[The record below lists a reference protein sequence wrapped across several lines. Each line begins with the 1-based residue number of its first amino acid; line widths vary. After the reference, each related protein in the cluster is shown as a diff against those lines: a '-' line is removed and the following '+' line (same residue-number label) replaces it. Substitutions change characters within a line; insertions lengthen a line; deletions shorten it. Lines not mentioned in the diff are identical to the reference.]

1 MSDILKIKFYI
12 HNNYSDEEELDSF
25 EINISKNE
33 KFGDIIQKITEER
46 FVERGVISLMFK
58 NEMVFFDGSPENPGF
73 KNMFKDSDVLT
84 EFLESEKSDNGTL
97 ELIYKEKEA
106 GSGALITTRK
116 ISSSKDIKIVVPLP
130 SNKFEGGVQ
139 LVGGDDPLKT
149 YLKRKQMFRVILFI
163 AIS

>member
-1 MSDILKIKFYI
+1 MRRHHVSEEVLLVCFLLKCACSCNKY
-12 HNNYSDEEELDSF
+12 
-25 EINISKNE
+25 K
-33 KFGDIIQKITEER
+33 GIQ
-46 FVERGVISLMFK
+46 S
-58 NEMVFFDGSPENPGF
+58 
-73 KNMFKDSDVLT
+73 
-84 EFLESEKSDNGTL
+84 KSDDGII
-97 ELIYKEKEA
+97 EFIYKEKEA

-149 YLKRKQMFRVILFI
+149 YLKRKQMFQVILFI

>member
-1 MSDILKIKFYI
+1 
-12 HNNYSDEEELDSF
+12 
-25 EINISKNE
+25 
-33 KFGDIIQKITEER
+33 
-46 FVERGVISLMFK
+46 MFK

-73 KNMFKDSDVLT
+73 KNMFKDSDVIT
-84 EFLESEKSDNGTL
+84 EFLESEKSDDGII
-97 ELIYKEKEA
+97 EFIYKEKEA

-149 YLKRKQMFRVILFI
+149 YLKRKQMFQVILFI